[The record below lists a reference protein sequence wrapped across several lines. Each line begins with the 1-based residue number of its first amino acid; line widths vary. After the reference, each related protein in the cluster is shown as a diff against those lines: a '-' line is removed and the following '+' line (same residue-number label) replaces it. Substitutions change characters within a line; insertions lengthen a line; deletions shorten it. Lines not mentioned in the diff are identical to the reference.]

1 LCANVKVILFWDN
14 PASGLLSCPLFMRK
28 TIHSPASQTFCSL
41 FREERQ
47 KARLSQERLAEK
59 LNRPQSFV
67 AKIEK
72 GERRVDLVEFLT
84 IASAMGIDPVKF
96 MRKLQRALESQT

>member
-1 LCANVKVILFWDN
+1 
-14 PASGLLSCPLFMRK
+14 MRK
-28 TIHSPASQTFCSL
+28 TIHSPASQIFCSL
-41 FREERQ
+41 LREERQ
-47 KARLSQERLAEK
+47 NAGLSQNMLAEK

-84 IASAMGIDPVKF
+84 ITHAMGIDPVKF
-96 MRKLQRALESQT
+96 IRKLQKLFPDLLDI

>member
-1 LCANVKVILFWDN
+1 
-14 PASGLLSCPLFMRK
+14 MRK
-28 TIHSPASQTFCSL
+28 TIHSPASQIFCSL
-41 FREERQ
+41 LREERQ
-47 KARLSQERLAEK
+47 AARLSQNMLAEK

-84 IASAMGIDPVKF
+84 IINAIGADPIKF
-96 MRKLQRALESQT
+96 IRKFQKSSPAH

>member
-1 LCANVKVILFWDN
+1 
-14 PASGLLSCPLFMRK
+14 MRK

-47 KARLSQERLAEK
+47 RAHLSQERLAEK
-59 LNRPQSFV
+59 LKKPQSFV

-72 GERRVDLVEFLT
+72 GERRVDLIEFLT
-84 IASAMGIDPVKF
+84 IAHAMGMDPAKF
-96 MRKLQRALESQT
+96 VRKLQKLSTAR